1 MSEYDPTQI
10 DPAGGSPEASE
21 ASSNIFLDMTEKDTT
36 GIPSLAHA
44 PDSVISSSSDSKTNT
59 QVLITACV
67 LAVGIGAIYG
77 MRYIGMK
84 AGLDENIV
92 SIEYAADENSA
103 DFSKR
108 FQSVM
113 RTLDKSTVSVQ
124 ISDTD
129 SFATHPFSRPDTMSE
144 EVVAIEPGMS
154 EEERM
159 ALQRE
164 RDRERAI
171 GLRREQVLD
180 EAMSFRLQSIIGGS
194 RPAARISGKPVR
206 AGMSLGE
213 YFEVIEITG
222 NSVVIEGDGMKFV
235 LSMREETTQLN

>member
-1 MSEYDPTQI
+1 MSEYDPTNS
-10 DPAGGSPEASE
+10 DPMSNSSEQNE

-59 QVLITACV
+59 QVLIMACV
-67 LAVGIGAIYG
+67 IAIGAGAIYG
-77 MRYIGMK
+77 MRYIGMR
-84 AGLDENIV
+84 AGLDEEIV

-108 FQSVM
+108 FRSVM

-129 SFATHPFSRPDTMSE
+129 SFAAHPFSRPSSMSE
-144 EVVAIEPGMS
+144 DVVAMDPGMS
-154 EEERM
+154 EEERL
-159 ALQRE
+159 ALQKE
-164 RDRERAI
+164 RDRKRAI
-171 GLRREQVLD
+171 KLRHEQVVD
-180 EAMSFRLQSIIGGS
+180 EAMGFKLQSIIGGS
-194 RPAARISGKPVR
+194 RPAARISGKAVR

-213 YFEVIEITG
+213 YFKVIKISS
-222 NSVVIEGDGMKFV
+222 NSVIIEGDGMRFE
-235 LSMREETTQLN
+235 LSMREETTPLD